1 MKRPIALLAFVS
13 AVAAADTLER
23 IAQRGLLVNAV
34 DQSYPPFSFLDDR
47 NEMDGFDVDVARAV
61 AERLGV
67 KLRRRPGS

>member
-1 MKRPIALLAFVS
+1 MNRLIVLLAFISTLAS
-13 AVAAADTLER
+13 AGTLER
-23 IAQRGLLVNAV
+23 IAERGLLVNAV

-47 NEMDGFDVDVARAV
+47 NEMDGFYVDVARAV